1 MHNAGLLN
9 KIQNV
14 ESRSKTGIKRV
25 LLKQQAPTKITTE
38 AAERLQIRSLKT
50 LEVLNKKQNLQ
61 VLEIQVC
68 SPKNTKHVNREQ
80 QIGNLHRVQ

>member
-25 LLKQQAPTKITTE
+25 LLKQQAPTKITIE

-61 VLEIQVC
+61 VPEIQAY

-80 QIGNLHRVQ
+80 QIGNLHHVQ